1 MPKEETFSEY
11 GDERDPHYGPEPP
24 GYHSPRCGVRRFVV
38 QKHAARRLH
47 YDFRFEADGVLK
59 SWAVPRRPSANR
71 RDKRL
76 AIRTE
81 DHPIEYADFEG
92 TIPEGQYG
100 VGTVIVW
107 DAGTYDNRTKDNTGN
122 EIPLTEAIERGHL
135 AVFLHGHKLI
145 GGYALTR
152 IGPPGGR
159 ERWLLVKEADGYA
172 DRARDPVRRNPESP
186 MPGRVKS
193 RDRIPRREGGK
204 LADHPMR
211 AHARDGNVRDRPR
224 TRTHEAAGRARR
236 PA

>member
-1 MPKEETFSEY
+1 MPEEDAFGEY
-11 GDERDPHYGPEPP
+11 RDKRDPRGGPEPP
-24 GYHSPRCGVRRFVV
+24 GHQNARGGGRRFVV

-47 YDFRFEADGVLK
+47 YDFRLEADGVLK
-59 SWAVPRRPSANR
+59 SWAVPRGPSANP

-100 VGTVIVW
+100 AGTVTIW
-107 DAGTYDNRTKDNTGN
+107 DAGIYDNLTKDNTGT
-122 EIPLTEAIERGHL
+122 EIPVAEAIERGHL

-159 ERWLLVKEADGYA
+159 ERWLLVKEADRYA
-172 DRARDPVRRNPESP
+172 DRTRDALRSKPESVKS
-186 MPGRVKS
+186 GRVDDEPTPS
-193 RDRIPRREGGK
+193 RG
-204 LADHPMR
+204 
-211 AHARDGNVRDRPR
+211 
-224 TRTHEAAGRARR
+224 
-236 PA
+236 